1 MGLGRVRT
9 LSGLTAVVVAAGLT
23 SCSPGSSSGSPRA
36 ACASPGVTSDQ
47 VKLGLVY
54 SESGMGSTAIA
65 SARSGVDARI
75 GLVNAEGGIHGRKVV
90 YEWRDDT
97 NTLAQSATVTEE
109 LLRDEGVFGLVTV
122 TTALGSS
129 LESLAAQK
137 VPVVGFGLQSWAEY
151 PNLFSDMYEASPET
165 VGRYVQANGGSRVGI
180 LTTGTPASTVGA
192 VTWYRTAFQS
202 IGLTSTDAISY
213 ARGSDSPGRV
223 VRELAAAGAD
233 ALIGFTTP
241 EDMADVVQAARAAN
255 LRLATTVS
263 FTGYDSAVL
272 PVLGQELAGVSFPV
286 YSRPFEAGG
295 AAIDR
300 YRAAMTR
307 YAPETVEPDQ
317 QFALHAYVYS
327 DMFLRGLDLAGD
339 CPTREGFIGAL
350 RKVTG
355 YDAGG
360 LIEPVNLTTN
370 STQPLNCYAFV
381 QINPTGTAF
390 QVTRPRLCAD
400 GTAG

>member
-1 MGLGRVRT
+1 MI
-9 LSGLTAVVVAAGLT
+9 VAAGLA
-23 SCSPGSSSGSPRA
+23 SCSPGSSAESPRA
-36 ACASPGVTSDQ
+36 ACVSPGVTSDQ

-54 SESGMGSTAIA
+54 SESGMGSSAIA

-97 NTLAQSATVTEE
+97 NIPAQSATVTEE
-109 LLRDEGVFGLVTV
+109 LLREEGVFGLVTV
-122 TTALGSS
+122 TTALGNS

-151 PNLFSDMYEASPET
+151 PNLFADMYEASPET
-165 VGRYVQANGGSRVGI
+165 VGRYVQANGGRKVGI

-192 VTWYRTAFQS
+192 VTWYRSAFQS
-202 IGLTSTDAISY
+202 IGLASTDAISY
-213 ARGSDSPGRV
+213 ARGGDSPARV
-223 VRELAAAGAD
+223 VRELTAAGAD
-233 ALIGFTTP
+233 SLIGFTTP
-241 EDMADVVQAARAAN
+241 EDIADVVRAAREAN
-255 LRLATTVS
+255 LRLATVVS
-263 FTGYDSAVL
+263 FTGYDSEVL
-272 PVLGQELAGVSFPV
+272 PVLGRELAGVSFPV
-286 YSRPFEAGG
+286 YFRPFETGG
-295 AAIDR
+295 AALDR
-300 YRAAMTR
+300 YRTAMTR
-307 YAPETVEPDQ
+307 YAPETVKPDQ
-317 QFALHAYVYS
+317 QFALHAYVYT

-350 RKVTG
+350 RKVTS

-360 LIEPVNLTTN
+360 LIEPVNLAAN
-370 STQPLNCYAFV
+370 STQPLTCYAFV

-390 QVTRPRLCAD
+390 QITNAHLCAD